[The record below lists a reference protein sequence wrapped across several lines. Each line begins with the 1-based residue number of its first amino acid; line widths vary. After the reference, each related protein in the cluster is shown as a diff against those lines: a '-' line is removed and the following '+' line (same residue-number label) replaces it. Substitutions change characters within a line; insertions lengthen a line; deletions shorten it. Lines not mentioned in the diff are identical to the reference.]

1 MFQSDIVRGE
11 KTILIYIYTCII
23 LVLYSGHDKIFQ
35 LKVVKY
41 QDELEMGKRS
51 RKTHLSM
58 QQQVEHYRK
67 KLLQK
72 VRLS

>member
-1 MFQSDIVRGE
+1 M
-11 KTILIYIYTCII
+11 
-23 LVLYSGHDKIFQ
+23 
-35 LKVVKY
+35 KY